1 MSWFKR
7 NRASNGSAEPSP
19 TKERSDTDAD
29 TCLEVFRNH
38 WQQAS
43 VIINRKNHGKD
54 GVTSDEVE
62 TVIHN
67 FGQMITLLV
76 REEGVEGMPGPILH
90 FFLEK
95 DILELF
101 CSWCAKSNEYAVK
114 LKHEQLRMFEMLISQ
129 SKQLLLIHKSVIR
142 PLLKLLSSCTE
153 GNLQSSETYDIEH
166 QLVLVLHQACVCI
179 SQQLLILE
187 SFFCTN
193 TDHGPT
199 RFLIFSLLIPYV
211 HREGP
216 VGQHARD
223 ALLLIMTLSAKH
235 PHIGQYI
242 ATNSDFCPV
251 LAAGLSG
258 LYSSLPRK
266 IPNPSD
272 HWYILTN
279 EDCNKIPELQ
289 MFLNSLEFCNAVVQ
303 IAHSMVKEQLTKYI
317 YDGFLLPVLGPA
329 LHQDITGLPIPLLDT
344 TMFANSRDEV
354 TTATAYLDLF
364 LRRLTEPALIRV
376 FLVFILTDKY
386 DEIVI
391 LESLITRINSSSR
404 LSLVSL
410 ALFKTLVELHCEDV
424 MFQLVFK
431 FLIPCTHVMVSQ
443 RRAVK
448 DLDMYSK
455 SAERFLSLKP
465 SCCMP
470 DTDISHQTSLAS
482 SQSLID
488 ARLGKGHNSHPPSHV
503 VKGGNS
509 HPLTT
514 PPPVNVVK
522 SRKSFTSMF
531 KRDGKVRRSFS
542 VAATPVVNGNST
554 NHKTDVRSISEEL
567 KSQET
572 SYMDYLIDARGKL
585 VKNAQDCRCW
595 SAPYNGENPTPDSL
609 LDSTN
614 QIKDSIVSN
623 HSKFTNNS
631 HSVAD
636 ASNETLNSTA
646 TNGGKK
652 PYPQVK
658 LFAQEIDNMLPK
670 LDSFKYN
677 SGDSL
682 YSQGKSCDINKNDSH
697 SLQDG
702 DLTLNSEHCNISG
715 TNKNASLSELYCSLK
730 SNDCFVNFL
739 NIIDDSDYQDSMEQT
754 LETIDFMYSSFGMS
768 ANRGAA
774 ELGESLAISEES
786 EISKSKPVEDSI
798 ASTSV
803 SGQSLPVSN
812 ERPYEKITTSTFN
825 PANTSTPT
833 GTRLKDVSS
842 YVEITISGDNKPTT
856 STASKILQDTTQHN
870 LSPVSDVT
878 LSQMNKS
885 NDDMSFS
892 LAQSP
897 GGTLL
902 TTSRYSSGTPNIGP
916 FLSALFSKLE
926 GMMQNTLYTNLLL
939 TGILSQLAA
948 YPQPLLRSFL
958 LNHNLVFQPTVKSL
972 VQVLSSVRHKVD
984 TYSYAVG
991 NFSQL
996 LVKARKNLYNREDA
1010 LLINKSDR
1018 SFSNPT
1024 PSTPSPTSSKLIE
1037 TTSIPDTFIKEKRR
1051 MTLTDLLF
1059 RKSSP
1064 KSGRPESL
1072 SSGSGGKGTQLQR
1085 VPLKSGVGYRYI
1097 NSKHAESPDSP
1108 EGSIKTWNAVY
1119 CAIVLEEF
1127 LKELA
1132 ALAQEHAVLH
1142 LDENCN
1148 S

>member
-7 NRASNGSAEPSP
+7 SRASNGSAEPSP
-19 TKERSDTDAD
+19 TKERSDTDPD

-470 DTDISHQTSLAS
+470 DTDISHHTSLAS
-482 SQSLID
+482 SQSL
-488 ARLGKGHNSHPPSHV
+488 N
-503 VKGGNS
+503 
-509 HPLTT
+509 
-514 PPPVNVVK
+514 
-522 SRKSFTSMF
+522 
-531 KRDGKVRRSFS
+531 DGR
-542 VAATPVVNGNST
+542 NGNST

-572 SYMDYLIDARGKL
+572 SYMDYLVDARGKL
-585 VKNAQDCRCW
+585 VKNAEDCRCW

-614 QIKDSIVSN
+614 QIKDRIVSN
-623 HSKFTNNS
+623 HSQFTNNS

-636 ASNETLNSTA
+636 TSNETLNSTA
-646 TNGGKK
+646 TNGERK

-702 DLTLNSEHCNISG
+702 DLTLNSEHCNISC

-739 NIIDDSDYQDSMEQT
+739 NIIDDSDYHDSMEQT

-786 EISKSKPVEDSI
+786 EISKSKPVEDLI
-798 ASTSV
+798 ASASV

-825 PANTSTPT
+825 PGNTSTPT

-856 STASKILQDTTQHN
+856 STTSKILPDTTQRN
-870 LSPVSDVT
+870 LSPVADVT
-878 LSQMNKS
+878 LSQMNRS

-996 LVKARKNLYNREDA
+996 LVKAKKNLYNREDV

-1024 PSTPSPTSSKLIE
+1024 PTAPSPTSSKLIE

-1064 KSGRPESL
+1064 KSGRPASL

-1085 VPLKSGVGYRYI
+1085 VPLRGGVGYRYI
-1097 NSKHAESPDSP
+1097 NSKHEESPDSP